1 MNEHSFVKAV
11 HRHLPKELIRWKIRD
26 TFTGGVPDAYY
37 CGPSSSLFVEY
48 KFIKL
53 PKRSSTIVKLNL
65 SALQLEFLG
74 KLNSFHQPAAV
85 IVGFI
90 SNNNNFSIFLS
101 DAVWTKP
108 LSVAYYSENKISV
121 TNIAQRISTICQ

>member
-11 HRHLPKELIRWKIRD
+11 HRHLPKDLIRWKIRD

-53 PKRSSTIVKLNL
+53 PKRPDTIVKLNL

-74 KLNSFHQPAAV
+74 KLNDFNQPVAV
-85 IVGFI
+85 IAGFI
-90 SNNNNFSIFLS
+90 SKNNIFSLYL
-101 DAVWTKP
+101 DAKAWTTNWGQE
-108 LSVAYYSENKISV
+108 YYMEN
-121 TNIAQRISTICQ
+121 AISTKETATKITKTCL

>member
-11 HRHLPKELIRWKIRD
+11 HRHLPKDLIRWKIRD

-53 PKRSSTIVKLNL
+53 PKRPDTIVKLNL

-74 KLNSFHQPAAV
+74 KLNDFNQPVAV
-85 IVGFI
+85 IAGFI
-90 SNNNNFSIFLS
+90 SKNNIFSIFLS

-121 TNIAQRISTICQ
+121 ANIAQRISTMCQ